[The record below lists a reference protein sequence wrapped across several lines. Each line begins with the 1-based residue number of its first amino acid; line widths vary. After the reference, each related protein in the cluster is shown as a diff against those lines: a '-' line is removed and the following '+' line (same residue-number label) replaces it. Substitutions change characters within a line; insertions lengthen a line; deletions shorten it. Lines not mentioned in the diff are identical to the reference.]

1 MKQHKFCPDKQQHNN
16 AKLFPVHFLEVEEVE
31 NWNNYYDPDVLHQN
45 DSFALFGKFCLKTGM
60 YMNFYF
66 IAAS

>member
-1 MKQHKFCPDKQQHNN
+1 MYLMF
-16 AKLFPVHFLEVEEVE
+16 
-31 NWNNYYDPDVLHQN
+31 LHQN
-45 DSFALFGKFCLKTGM
+45 VSFVLFAEFGLKTGM